1 LISGFLL
8 IALLQNGNIKDD
20 ALTEAAYG
28 IVSLSGTCG
37 EAEGKFLD

>member
-28 IVSLSGTCG
+28 IVSLSGCG